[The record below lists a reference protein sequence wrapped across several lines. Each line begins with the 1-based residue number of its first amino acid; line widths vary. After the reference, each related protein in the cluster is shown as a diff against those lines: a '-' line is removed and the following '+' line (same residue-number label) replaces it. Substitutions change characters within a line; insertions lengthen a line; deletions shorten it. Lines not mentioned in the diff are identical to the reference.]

1 MGGFPPLI
9 TARAEDERGG
19 RAGEKVGAKQGGSG
33 KGEVKEMNTVC
44 GEVRH
49 VTTR

>member
-1 MGGFPPLI
+1 MS
-9 TARAEDERGG
+9 
-19 RAGEKVGAKQGGSG
+19 GEGEPGEVGAKQGGSG

-49 VTTR
+49 VTVR